1 MVSGTSPQN
10 GSAGYGGVVDGR
22 LTERGAGGASA
33 LAFVDARARH
43 DADPLSRQ
51 IVYVAALAGLVA
63 LWLCGG

>member
-10 GSAGYGGVVDGR
+10 GSTGYGGSVDAC
-22 LTERGAGGASA
+22 LTERGPGSTSA
-33 LAFVDARARH
+33 FAFVDARARH